1 MGGSS
6 SINAMAYVRGH
17 RRDYD
22 RWAELTG
29 DSRWRALLGN
39 SDPAA
44 STEPLGWTQTV
55 SADDVDRI
63 MGRVVALTPM
73 GWLFV
78 LFAYFVIVGTS
89 NAVNLT
95 DGLDGLAARYAGQKT
110 SLGAWLDPAADKIWD
125 SAGEIITAEGV
136 RDLRPTTDEGWLA
149 VEQSATV
156 VAETGNLLMMPG
168 YARDEG
174 NWRELS
180 LALIDAGLRAK
191 AAAAEKNADKLF
203 DNGGHLYRVCVSCH
217 SVYVQGLPTPTSDP
231 LRVE

>member
-1 MGGSS
+1 MKR
-6 SINAMAYVRGH
+6 SILICLALLLTACEQQEPAKQDIGIPFKP
-17 RRDYD
+17 
-22 RWAELTG
+22 TG
-29 DSRWRALLGN
+29 D
-39 SDPAA
+39 
-44 STEPLGWTQTV
+44 V
-55 SADDVDRI
+55 SHLMHWV
-63 MGRVVALTPM
+63 
-73 GWLFV
+73 
-78 LFAYFVIVGTS
+78 
-89 NAVNLT
+89 
-95 DGLDGLAARYAGQKT
+95 
-110 SLGAWLDPAADKIWD
+110 LDPAADKIWD